1 MEEANDKKD
10 TSKSEGR
17 APANPPLGGGGA
29 VVLRYATREDAELIA
44 DISRQ
49 TFYDTFAADNT
60 EEDMAKFLNEQF
72 TKGRLMLEVGSPEN
86 IFLLAYCDGEV
97 AGYLKL
103 REGKKLVQLQG
114 AAAMEIAR
122 IYVVKEFLGKGV
134 GKQLMQAAIDLAKQ
148 KEKEVIW
155 LGVWER
161 NQRAIAFYSSWGF
174 QKFGEVNFL
183 LGDDL
188 QRDWLMK
195 KTLSQP

>member
-1 MEEANDKKD
+1 MNF
-10 TSKSEGR
+10 S
-17 APANPPLGGGGA
+17 
-29 VVLRYATREDAELIA
+29 LRYATREDAELVA

-60 EEDMAKFLNEQF
+60 EEDMTKFLNEQF

-86 IFLLAYCDGEV
+86 TFLLAQAGDAV

-103 REGKKLVQLQG
+103 REGRRLTPFESLRSL
-114 AAAMEIAR
+114 EIAR
-122 IYVVKEFLGKGV
+122 IYAVKNFIGQGV
-134 GKQLMQAAIDLAKQ
+134 GRLLMQAAIDIAME

-161 NQRAIAFYSSWGF
+161 NQRAIDFYTSWGF
-174 QKFGEVNFL
+174 EKFGECDFL

-195 KTLSQP
+195 KHLAKPDAHSSLC

>member
-1 MEEANDKKD
+1 MNF
-10 TSKSEGR
+10 S
-17 APANPPLGGGGA
+17 
-29 VVLRYATREDAELIA
+29 LRYATREDAELVA

-60 EEDMAKFLNEQF
+60 EEDMTKFLDEQF

-86 IFLLAYCDGEV
+86 IFLLAQAGDVV

-103 REGKKLVQLQG
+103 REGRRLTPFEWLRSL
-114 AAAMEIAR
+114 EIAR
-122 IYVVKEFLGKGV
+122 IYVVKDFIGQGV
-134 GKQLMQAAIDLAKQ
+134 GRLLMQAAIDIATQ

-161 NQRAIAFYSSWGF
+161 NRRAIDFYKSWGF
-174 QKFGEVNFL
+174 EKFGECDFL
-183 LGDDL
+183 LGNDL

-195 KTLSQP
+195 KHLGET